1 MNVFRSVNPKRFIR
15 LAVIAILGIVA
26 CVTLQFLLVS
36 PTIEITLQAKTL
48 LISLLSTLNN
58 MFTLLVPL
66 CFVVLL
72 IIKDSQKSAQD

>member
-72 IIKDSQKSAQD
+72 IIKDLQKSAQD